1 MAEAKEKSENDKK
14 PKPRVRP
21 IVRLGILL
29 ISHSFIVSVLCCT
42 AGVLALLLLPVL
54 AKNTYISENALMPGS
69 ANPMLS
75 NQHVSDGN
83 RLVKD
88 LTSSNLKSSET
99 GICYAHSWYLHDV
112 VSLFPEFLFIDM
124 NHEYEAKVGES
135 QRIIAQYMLDL
146 GAEVSFHKFHPQ
158 LNQFHPLHFFSSPD
172 SGMIQENFSCSSYAV
187 NAVGIIRAP
196 RGDGKEAI
204 VLVTPYNSLKSGL
217 GDALSVGIAYSV
229 FSLLTQVTWL
239 AKDIIWLVADSR
251 YGEYAAVSAWLRD
264 YQTPK
269 FSSLSLLNAEVCP
282 DINNLYE
289 LKVNSIAGSKL
300 SNNLRRAGTMA
311 AALVLKVGDQSE
323 HFEDTLSIYAE
334 ASNGQMPNLDLINVV
349 NYLAVHRQGPRVKV
363 EKLWSLLNSNWLK
376 ILGEIFESL
385 GKVAKS
391 LNPAWKFGIPA
402 TEYVEGTATL
412 ASSLYYQAL
421 GVPTGPH
428 GAFRDY
434 QVDAITLEISPR
446 FSSDKF
452 RHNDIL
458 LRGGRLIEGVIRS
471 VNNLLEKFHQS
482 FFLYLLTSPSKFVSV
497 GVYMIA
503 FALLI
508 APLPM
513 VAASLYVDANILGPS
528 SKNDK
533 PSPST
538 VADTDEQGITIRSW
552 RWLNS
557 AKLVFVVHLWGA
569 IVSLLPYFICQ
580 IPDCSPATSFMIWV
594 LLSGVSLLTLYLILA
609 SPFNASQGKEWALVK
624 SVTISFVF
632 IGLGLMSVINFAT
645 AEIGALLMVPMCLLA
660 RPLKLDLRAGSLRSF
675 ARMICN
681 LVLGFLA
688 FPPAAFFLLKGM
700 LEGFGDVN
708 VGDFWMWVESL
719 WAWNS
724 ATYVFIA
731 TQLLQLEC
739 YSDGFGIRWLMQ
751 DYNELELR
759 HAKKLK
765 QPINAELKCFICH
778 ELAKER
784 CKISS
789 KDHIEDALEKDMI
802 ALFVLLKS

>member
-1 MAEAKEKSENDKK
+1 MAETKEKNETDGK

-29 ISHSFIVSVLCCT
+29 ISHSFLVSVACCT
-42 AGVLALLLLPVL
+42 AGVLAMFLLPVL

-69 ANPMLS
+69 ASPMLS
-75 NQHVSDGN
+75 NQYVSGGN
-83 RLVKD
+83 RLMKD
-88 LTSSNLKSSET
+88 LTSSNVKSSET
-99 GICYAHSWYLHDV
+99 GI
-112 VSLFPEFLFIDM
+112 
-124 NHEYEAKVGES
+124 ES
-135 QRIIAQYMLDL
+135 QKIISQYMLDL

-158 LNQFHPLHFFSSPD
+158 MNHFHPLHFFSSPD
-172 SGMIQENFSCSSYAV
+172 SDIIQENNSCSSYGI
-187 NAVGIIRAP
+187 NTVGIIRAP

-217 GDALSVGIAYSV
+217 GEALSAGIAYSV

-269 FSSLSLLNAEVCP
+269 FSSLGTLNAEMCP

-289 LKVNSIAGSKL
+289 LKVNSMTGSKFCN
-300 SNNLRRAGTMA
+300 SFRRAGTMA
-311 AALVLKVGDQSE
+311 AALVVKVRDQNE
-323 HFEDTLSIYAE
+323 QFEDTISIYAE

-349 NYLAVHRQGPRVKV
+349 NYLAVHRQGLRVKV
-363 EKLWSLLNSNWLK
+363 EKLWSLLNSSWLK
-376 ILGEIFESL
+376 ILGEIFEFL
-385 GKVAKS
+385 GKIANS
-391 LNPAWKFGIPA
+391 LNPEWKFGIPA
-402 TEYVEGTATL
+402 AEYVEGTATL

-434 QVDAITLEISPR
+434 QVDAVTLEILPK
-446 FSSDKF
+446 FSSDKV
-452 RHNDIL
+452 RRNDIL

-482 FFLYLLTSPSKFVSV
+482 FFLYLLTSPGKFVSV

-513 VAASLYVDANILGPS
+513 VAASLYVDASSLGN
-528 SKNDK
+528 NDN
-533 PSPST
+533 ST
-538 VADTDEQGITIRSW
+538 TPAISNTDERGISIKSW

-580 IPDCSPATSFMIWV
+580 IPDCSPTTSFTIWV
-594 LLSGVSLLTLYLILA
+594 LLSVLCLLILYLVLP
-609 SPFNASQGKEWALVK
+609 SKASQEKEWPLVK
-624 SVTISFVF
+624 SVTISSVF

-660 RPLKLDLRAGSLRSF
+660 RPLKLDIRAGTLRSF
-675 ARMICN
+675 SRIVCN
-681 LVLGFLA
+681 LVLGFIA
-688 FPPAAFFLLKGM
+688 FPPGAFFLLKGM
-700 LEGFGDVN
+700 LDGFGSLN

-724 ATYVFIA
+724 ATYLFIA
-731 TQLLQLEC
+731 MVHLPCWVLCIHILLHT
-739 YSDGFGIRWLMQ
+739 R
-751 DYNELELR
+751 
-759 HAKKLK
+759 
-765 QPINAELKCFICH
+765 
-778 ELAKER
+778 
-784 CKISS
+784 
-789 KDHIEDALEKDMI
+789 
-802 ALFVLLKS
+802 

>member
-1 MAEAKEKSENDKK
+1 MAETKEKSETDEK

-21 IVRLGILL
+21 IVRLGIFL
-29 ISHSFIVSVLCCT
+29 ISHSFLVSVVCCS
-42 AGVLALLLLPVL
+42 AGVLALFLLPVL

-69 ANPMLS
+69 ASPMLS
-75 NQHVSDGN
+75 NQHISNGN

-88 LTSSNLKSSET
+88 LTGSKLKSSET
-99 GICYAHSWYLHDV
+99 GI
-112 VSLFPEFLFIDM
+112 
-124 NHEYEAKVGES
+124 ES

-158 LNQFHPLHFFSSPD
+158 LNQFHPLHFFSTPD
-172 SGMIQENFSCSSYAV
+172 SGIMQENYSCSSYGI
-187 NAVGIIRAP
+187 NTVGIIRAP
-196 RGDGKEAI
+196 RSDGKEAI
-204 VLVTPYNSLKSGL
+204 ILVTPYNTLKSGL
-217 GDALSVGIAYSV
+217 GEALSVGIAYSV

-251 YGEYAAVSAWLRD
+251 YGEYEAVAVWLRD

-269 FSSLSLLNAEVCP
+269 FSSLSTINAEMCP

-289 LKVNSIAGSKL
+289 LNVNSIAGSKF
-300 SNNLRRAGTMA
+300 SNSFRRAGTMA
-311 AALVLKVGDQSE
+311 AALVLKVRDQSE
-323 HFEDTLSIYAE
+323 QFEDTISIYAE

-349 NYLAVHRQGPRVKV
+349 NYLAVHRQGLRVKV
-363 EKLWSLLNSNWLK
+363 EKLWSLLNSSWLRN
-376 ILGEIFESL
+376 LGEIFESL

-391 LNPAWKFGIPA
+391 LNPEWKFGIPA
-402 TEYVEGTATL
+402 TEYVEGIATL

-434 QVDAITLEISPR
+434 QVDAVTLEILPR
-446 FSSDKF
+446 FSSDKV
-452 RHNDIL
+452 RRNDIL

-508 APLPM
+508 VPLPM
-513 VAASLYVDANILGPS
+513 VAASLYVDASSLGNC
-528 SKNDK
+528 SKSDN
-533 PSPST
+533 ST
-538 VADTDEQGITIRSW
+538 TSAITNTDERGITVRSW

-580 IPDCSPATSFMIWV
+580 IPDCSPTTSFMIWV
-594 LLSGVSLLTLYLILA
+594 LLSMLSLLALYSVLA
-609 SPFNASQGKEWALVK
+609 SPLSYAEASQEKEWAFVK
-624 SVTISFVF
+624 SVTISSVF

-660 RPLKLDLRAGSLRSF
+660 RPLKLDIRAGTLRSF
-675 ARMICN
+675 SRIICN
-681 LVLGFLA
+681 LVLGLIA

-700 LEGFGDVN
+700 LDDFGSLNAV
-708 VGDFWMWVESL
+708 DFWMWVESL

-724 ATYVFIA
+724 ATYLFIG
-731 TQLLQLEC
+731 LQ
-739 YSDGFGIRWLMQ
+739 
-751 DYNELELR
+751 
-759 HAKKLK
+759 
-765 QPINAELKCFICH
+765 
-778 ELAKER
+778 
-784 CKISS
+784 
-789 KDHIEDALEKDMI
+789 
-802 ALFVLLKS
+802 